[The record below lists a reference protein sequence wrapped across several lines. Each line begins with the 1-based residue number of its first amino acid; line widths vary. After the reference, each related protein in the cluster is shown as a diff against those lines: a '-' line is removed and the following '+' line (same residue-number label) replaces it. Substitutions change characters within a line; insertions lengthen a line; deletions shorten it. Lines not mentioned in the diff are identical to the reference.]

1 MSKFRALACAIAALP
16 LSILALGTTATTAAA
31 KDPEVIIKITRV
43 RALDQADAFSK
54 GDFYAKVNIGGETIS
69 TPPVKQESSINPNWV
84 VSRKVKA
91 GVVKVNIGVFDK
103 DVSVDDPI
111 DINRVDNK
119 KDLDFT
125 INTKTCKIE
134 GFSSTYKCGAK
145 ISRAGKEKK
154 AAEITFIVTVK
165 K

>member
-1 MSKFRALACAIAALP
+1 MSKFRAVVCALTALP
-16 LSILALGTTATTAAA
+16 LATLALGTTATTAAA

-69 TPPVKQESSINPNWV
+69 TPPVKQEASITPNWV
-84 VSRKVKA
+84 VSKKVKA
-91 GVVKVNIGVFDK
+91 GDVKVNIGVFDK

-111 DINRVDNK
+111 DINRIDNK
-119 KDLDFT
+119 RDLDFT
-125 INTKTCKIE
+125 INTKTCKVQ
-134 GFSSTYKCGAK
+134 GFSSTYKCGAT

>member
-1 MSKFRALACAIAALP
+1 MSKFRALVCALAALP
-16 LSILALGTTATTAAA
+16 LSTLALGTTATTAAA
-31 KDPEVIIKITRV
+31 KDPEVIIKVTRL

-54 GDFYAKVNIGGETIS
+54 GDFYAKVTINGEAVS
-69 TPPVKQESSINPNWV
+69 TPPVKQEQSITPDWI
-84 VSRKVKA
+84 VSKKVKA
-91 GVVKVNIGVFDK
+91 GVVKVNLAVFDK

-119 KDLDFT
+119 RDLDFT
-125 INTKTCKIE
+125 VNTKTCKIE

-145 ISRAGKEKK
+145 ITRAGKEKK
-154 AAEITFIVTVK
+154 DAEVTFIVTVK

>member
-1 MSKFRALACAIAALP
+1 MSKFRALACALATLP
-16 LSILALGTTATTAAA
+16 LSTIALGTTATTAAA

-54 GDFYAKVNIGGETIS
+54 GDFYAKATIGGETVTS
-69 TPPVKQESSINPNWV
+69 PTVKQETSITPDWV
-84 VSRKVKA
+84 LSKKAKA
-91 GVVKVNIGVFDK
+91 GVVKVNLAVFDK

-119 KDLDFT
+119 RDIDFT
-125 INTKTCKIE
+125 VNTKTCKIE
-134 GFSSTYKCGAK
+134 GFSSSYKCGSK
-145 ISRAGKEKK
+145 IVRAGKEKK
-154 AAEITFIVTVK
+154 EAEVTFIVTVK

>member
-1 MSKFRALACAIAALP
+1 MSKFRALACALAALP
-16 LSILALGTTATTAAA
+16 LSTFALGTTATTAEA

-54 GDFYAKVNIGGETIS
+54 GDFYAKATIGGETVTS
-69 TPPVKQESSINPNWV
+69 PAVKQETSITPDWV
-84 VSRKVKA
+84 LSKKAKA
-91 GVVKVNIGVFDK
+91 GVVKVNLAVFDK

-119 KDLDFT
+119 RDIDFT
-125 INTKTCKIE
+125 VNTKTCKIE
-134 GFSSTYKCGAK
+134 GFSSSYKCGAK
-145 ISRAGKEKK
+145 IVRAGKEKK
-154 AAEITFIVTVK
+154 DAEVTFIVTVK

>member
-1 MSKFRALACAIAALP
+1 MSKFRALACALATFP
-16 LSILALGTTATTAAA
+16 LSTFALGTTATTAAA

-54 GDFYAKVNIGGETIS
+54 GDFYARVTINGETLKS
-69 TPPVKQESSINPNWV
+69 PVVKQEASVTPDWILSK
-84 VSRKVKA
+84 KVKA
-91 GVVKVNIGVFDK
+91 GIVKVNLAVMDK

-119 KDLDFT
+119 RDLDFT
-125 INTKTCKIE
+125 INTKTCKVE
-134 GFSSTYKCGAK
+134 GFSSTYKCGQK
-145 ISRAGKEKK
+145 ITRAGKEKK
-154 AAEITFIVTVK
+154 EAEVTFIVMVK

>member
-1 MSKFRALACAIAALP
+1 MSKFRTLACALAALP
-16 LSILALGTTATTAAA
+16 LSTLALGTTATTAAA

-54 GDFYAKVNIGGETIS
+54 GDFYAKVNIGGETVS
-69 TPPVKQESSINPNWV
+69 TPPVKQEASITPNWV

-91 GVVKVNIGVFDK
+91 GVVKVNIGIFDK

-111 DINRVDNK
+111 DINRINNK

-125 INTKTCKIE
+125 INTKTCRVE
-134 GFSSTYKCGAK
+134 GFASTYRCGAK

-165 K
+165 R

>member
-1 MSKFRALACAIAALP
+1 MSKFRALACALATFP
-16 LSILALGTTATTAAA
+16 LSTFALGTTATTAAA

-54 GDFYAKVNIGGETIS
+54 GDFYARVTINGETLKS
-69 TPPVKQESSINPNWV
+69 PVVKQEASITPDWIL
-84 VSRKVKA
+84 SKKVKA
-91 GVVKVNIGVFDK
+91 GIVKVNLAVMDK

-119 KDLDFT
+119 RDLDFT
-125 INTKTCKIE
+125 INTKTCKVE
-134 GFSSTYKCGAK
+134 GFSSTYKCGQK
-145 ISRAGKEKK
+145 ITRAGKEKK
-154 AAEITFIVTVK
+154 EAEVTFIVMVK